1 MRSHALQ
8 CYQRGEV
15 VSTLASYSLAET
27 TFYLLSYLELTSDL
41 QPRQL
46 GQTLLAH
53 PLTVLEKESS
63 ELHQC

>member
-1 MRSHALQ
+1 MLSESQGGCEYTGQLH
-8 CYQRGEV
+8 
-15 VSTLASYSLAET
+15 SLAET